1 MSKTKKKKNL
11 SDLELSLIK
20 EKLINGNANVITVD
34 KLASVAPVLA
44 LLKSFNV
51 QYQVF
56 GSSIY
61 MNAANLIVMKNV
73 GTALANTNFS
83 YIFYHVSNP
92 LGSELRTK
100 NIAPLKETDIKDILL
115 ID

>member
-1 MSKTKKKKNL
+1 
-11 SDLELSLIK
+11 
-20 EKLINGNANVITVD
+20 
-34 KLASVAPVLA
+34 
-44 LLKSFNV
+44 
-51 QYQVF
+51 
-56 GSSIY
+56 

-115 ID
+115 IN